1 MNCRS
6 ALLIIFLALPVILF
20 SQTVDNEFSS
30 STKKSAPPRLYQ
42 DDSTFSILFNAS
54 NVFYTA
60 KDPKFN
66 NFLNKYGYRA
76 PQNVQVGINLEL
88 AAVPFSTKMMYS
100 LSAGTIISRQDI
112 VTSNFTLGAYRRL
125 LEKKQFWLLAG
136 LGLGKHGD
144 RIALNG
150 NAPPNIDSL
159 SQQYNRILSL
169 HRTGFL
175 IEPAVRFFWY
185 PIQTKKF
192 QLGLFA
198 NAAYDFAFN
207 TRWKL
212 GYYNQNGQFTSFK
225 KIGKPTN
232 VQTEHELGWAF
243 SDGISFCFKFD

>member
-1 MNCRS
+1 MNGRS
-6 ALLIIFLALPVILF
+6 SFLIIFLFSPAILF
-20 SQTVDNEFSS
+20 SQSVHTDSVYSK
-30 STKKSAPPRLYQ
+30 KKSVHPQVYQ

-54 NVFYTA
+54 NAFYTA

-76 PQNVQVGINLEL
+76 PQNVTVGINLEL
-88 AAVPFSTKMMYS
+88 AAVPFNTKMMYS
-100 LSAGTIISRQDI
+100 LKAGTIISKQDI
-112 VTSNFTLGAYRRL
+112 ITSNFTLGAYRRL
-125 LEKKQFWLLAG
+125 VETKQFWLLAG

-150 NAPPNIDSL
+150 NVPPNIDSL
-159 SQQYNRILSL
+159 AKEYNRILSL

-175 IEPAVRFFWY
+175 VEPAVRFYWY

-192 QLGLFA
+192 QLGLFG
-198 NAAYDFAFN
+198 NVAYDFAFN

-212 GYYNQNGQFTSFK
+212 GYYNQNGNFTSFK

-232 VQTEHELGWAF
+232 VQTEHELGWVF